1 MQPSVIYTDDIDSK
15 FGGFCEYPNLL
26 SRVFSKPCV
35 IKIRPKYKDDLGLLK
50 HELKHVEQ
58 FNADYFY
65 GLKYKFLK
73 SFRYKM
79 ELEAYA
85 EQIKEYQYSDVVQAQ
100 WIIDSLLN
108 KYNLGISKDIINKDI
123 TKIIQQARN

>member
-15 FGGFCEYPNLL
+15 FGGFCKYPNLL
-26 SRVFSKPCV
+26 SRIFNKPCV
-35 IKIRPKYKDDLGLLK
+35 IKIRPKYKDDLGLLN

-58 FNADYFY
+58 FNTDYFY

-79 ELEAYA
+79 ELEAYT
-85 EQIKEYQYSDVVQAQ
+85 EQIKEYQYIDVAQAQ

-108 KYNLGISKDIINKDI
+108 KYDLDISKDIINKDI